1 MRIYVGNLSYE
12 TTDASLAAAFE
23 AHGAVKS
30 AAVVRDRESG
40 QPRGFGFVEMG
51 DNKEAARAISAL
63 DRTQID
69 GKAVNVS
76 VAREP
81 NSQGAGRDRR
91 SR

>member
-1 MRIYVGNLSYE
+1 M
-12 TTDASLAAAFE
+12 
-23 AHGAVKS
+23 KS

-40 QPRGFGFVEMG
+40 QARGFGFVEMG